1 MANKVQIVQNI
12 AGSITKSNLA
22 KVGLGESV
30 NMFVE
35 RQQNSDEKSTSILMR
50 TIQGEV
56 LAQNIQG
63 KCRGMYRVSRG
74 YDNKPVLYAVYDTTL
89 YLIDSNNNAISI
101 GTINSY
107 TTGASSQSLENLLRM
122 NMPKRVKGKFEHG
135 EIGLPMYR
143 CFLYILSIS
152 I

>member
-1 MANKVQIVQNI
+1 MPLSNKCEIIQNI
-12 AGSITKSNLA
+12 AGTISKSNLA
-22 KVGLGESV
+22 KVGLSESC
-30 NMFVE
+30 NMFPE
-35 RQQNSDEKSTSILMR
+35 IQQNSDEKSTSIVMR

-107 TTGASSQSLENLLRM
+107 TTECHMTETG
-122 NMPKRVKGKFEHG
+122 G
-135 EIGLPMYR
+135 YR
-143 CFLYILSIS
+143 FCSPTFDYCGWFFCICC
-152 I
+152 

>member
-1 MANKVQIVQNI
+1 MANTVSIINNR

-30 NMFVE
+30 NMYPE
-35 RQQNSDEKSTSILMR
+35 IQQNSDEKSTSIVMR

-74 YDNKPVLYAVYDTTL
+74 YDNKPTLYAVYDTTL

-107 TTGASSQSLENLLRM
+107 TTECHMTETG
-122 NMPKRVKGKFEHG
+122 G
-135 EIGLPMYR
+135 YR
-143 CFLYILSIS
+143 FCSPAFDYCGWYFSICSKYRS
-152 I
+152 INW